1 MDTTSSRRTVV
12 IGIDDTDNLE
22 PDSVGTGR
30 VARAIATVLVEGGL
44 GVPVG
49 VTRHQL
55 LIDPVIRY
63 TSHNSSLCIGLDT
76 AAPVAEL
83 AGVTAQELVGRAQV
97 GSDPGLCVFALEG
110 ERAARRSVEAFGLAA
125 AERVLT
131 KDQAYA
137 MAQRVG
143 AHLSEHGGTGDGVI
157 GALAAV
163 GQRSRGESGWFVDA
177 PGVQALEDVEM
188 VSVAEL
194 LEHTAIARVE
204 QWDGTTLGAGEWV
217 ATGGRLRPSLRGGVA
232 VLLVEPAAGVP
243 GCWAPVEHNH
253 ATPNGPGVKNK
264 KTKTRQQAAGP
275 PH

>member
-1 MDTTSSRRTVV
+1 MDTTTGTRNVV

-30 VARAIATVLVEGGL
+30 VACAMATVLVERGL
-44 GVPVG
+44 GVLLG

-55 LIDPVIRY
+55 LIHPAIPY

-76 AAPVAEL
+76 AAPIAEL
-83 AGVTAQELVGRAQV
+83 ARATARELVGRAQV
-97 GSDPGLCVFALEG
+97 GSDPGLCVFALDG
-110 ERAARRSVEAFGLAA
+110 EQAARRSVEVFGLAA

-137 MAQRVG
+137 MAKRVG
-143 AHLSEHGGTGDGVI
+143 AHLSEHGGTGQGVI

-177 PGVQALEDVEM
+177 PGVRALEDVEM

-194 LEHTAIARVE
+194 LAGTAIARVE
-204 QWDGTTLGAGEWV
+204 RWDGTTLDAGERV
-217 ATGGRLRPSLRGGVA
+217 ATGGRLRPSLRCGVA
-232 VLLVEPAAGVP
+232 VLLVEPATGAP

-253 ATPNGPGVKNK
+253 PTRNGHDLKNK
-264 KTKTRQQAAGP
+264 KTKTRQ
-275 PH
+275 